1 MSANKRLIIA
11 AFVLAIAVV
20 LINNQASAASQSGIT
35 AQIATPPQ
43 NVLSVTAMAPVIEQG
58 PTLSCPPG
66 VSNQGNIAITSSETL
81 SGDLCANTIVVDSN
95 VILTTAGYSITAI
108 DSFTNNGIVQSLSA
122 SGTGGCFNCKSGNGN
137 SGTISKS
144 GGGSGGA
151 GGYYGAI
158 GCGGS
163 GGGGPSASGGS
174 GYTFGLYG
182 CGSGGS
188 NAGGGS
194 GGATVCLNPFG
205 CSPTPG
211 NGGEAGGE
219 LEIFAKDFINNYQ
232 IEANGDPGS
241 STNWAGGG
249 GAGGYIKL
257 FITTENTN
265 EVTLGSLEANGGSG
279 GSGKSCEG
287 LSGYG
292 GGGGGGGGGVI
303 DVYLLPSIESQINVN
318 QIYANNA
325 SGGSGGSGCYSGSSG
340 SDGKVEESIIPP
352 TVDVPYGCYGG
363 STLDNGYCNIYTNSS
378 NPVSSS
384 QYSGYAGD
392 GSFVVQPSTSSKGT
406 VIPQVLKY
414 NSQDAQWL
422 ITCPM
427 SPDPSNTIEYMVT
440 SNASHIAGDRCLAS
454 ATALDTIVR
463 QHIYISWNQSS
474 PANATV
480 NIAFL
485 NLSDPVVNNLGY
497 SPQANMSTNPGNFVL
512 SNGYDTQSYIFGSVP
527 TQPQSAIWSW
537 HARYADLSN
546 VNVGPLHNQTT
557 LKNLYFYTTPSGGTY
572 TGGANYCNYTYD
584 YTENSIV
591 DQVTNAFITIPVSV
605 EGIKFPTYLL
615 FQGSLY
621 QPATVINRA
630 GSAEFSCAADLYY
643 NDPSGCP
650 SGDGLHSASLVGPG
664 EFFYGGALQLGNTP
678 AAPCIPFTHK
688 CLSNW
693 HYTQTVPV
701 FTSNAP
707 TFQGNYIVARSY
719 CTTTIPLTSDCIAWG
734 YNAYR
739 IPIGAMA
746 FKNVTALPYYL
757 YNFSMPATISNV
769 NGRAEFL
776 NLSFDMYSP
785 HNYLAPANYLDSMP
799 LHTGSGFFATDGNG
813 DLVEYPSTEVTNP
826 SNTAFDDPS
835 TDFFTSLSN
844 TVVASLGL
852 LSFLNPSQSQ
862 AIGPFRVGQVQ
873 EPTYIASSPNDYI
886 YIFNY
891 TSSCGFL
898 CLTSTAKTFLITMR
912 FIPVGYFNMTN
923 YQPNVLENQLFP
935 SKKAYASAWESY
947 WKKALLEQ
955 SANLYVTNVTPITST
970 TKILFGIANV
980 GSSGVTFGTL
990 IPLAL
995 TTDYADD
1002 KFIVGID
1009 RNTIGVN
1016 GCSAH
1021 FAIPPVSC
1029 KSEKFEVDALLSN
1042 GTTITSKF
1050 TSGNIGGFVPS
1061 SEIAAAPGGQFVY
1074 LASPRFGYLAVFSV
1088 GSSSISYAGTQSLNY
1103 SNTTE
1108 NFSIAKYL
1116 QDGGP
1121 FNNSAIANAYAGA
1134 PTANDIQSN
1143 HHVIGITDFEGI
1155 NYILDNWTFTV
1166 NGLTST
1172 MLMLRAFTSNGTE
1185 IPIDPSLIPDTAAAN
1200 PAAISTTT
1208 GSSGIKYFPPYGWPL
1223 SANISIGNNKY
1234 VSYCAA
1240 DCTYT
1245 PNTIG
1250 SNSNGYE
1257 PIGPFINANGYE
1269 PAVNDTA
1276 FSAAFNGSMM
1286 ILAHPYIYTSSVAV
1300 GFPAKGLYT
1309 ELLNF
1314 KMNLENYTKI
1324 SLGADAPY
1332 NCFISTA
1339 VKNTPCIY
1347 DTNVAGIYPPF
1358 EDVPSSFN
1366 YVLAQGAPQ
1375 NFLQLQNLVSTLF
1388 PSGISSS
1395 QTNSAAST
1403 DSGVTSGYKPG
1414 TSGTGT
1420 ANLGTTSLPE
1430 YINSSIDG
1438 YLLVPYYT
1446 KYTLY
1451 QQWSPNPDS
1460 ANPQSNPG
1468 SGQTCPIHTFNGIQN
1483 GNNVGVSYTFNGYS
1497 VAQANVSTKSNAIN
1511 ETVAGGATYLEYL
1524 PNSNIYAPQISDE
1537 FLTLPSIVNYKIL
1550 TNRLLGNITVNNSV
1564 TRNGLPNVLSLIAQG
1579 LTSEI
1584 SADASGLSTPYFI
1597 NSTHNYNYQLLTLDQ
1612 QTNFNGQGA
1621 AEYDGYALQE
1631 IMPISPQYGTTSSS
1645 TSPYSSA
1652 FNYTNSTLT
1661 IYSQLFS
1668 IFTRTSYLNSML
1680 LNVSGNKNII
1690 GYNRLMYKFVDAF
1703 NNTIYMPVD
1712 LDFANITYITDTA
1725 NPVVNPINPNET
1737 KVNVVGNAGFRSG
1750 ILGLKYT
1757 PLPAGSPIYIYYDT
1771 NINYY
1776 NSSTTPSSNPTAYY
1790 TYALKCA
1797 FSTNATGCQYSNPLA
1812 TITQGVYASEANTIN
1827 FATSYNS
1834 IGPDECANESKSLLA
1849 VPISPP
1855 AVCNIY
1861 GDNGLPSVKY
1871 SPMLGAYEY
1880 CIPEYANG
1888 SGTSFTSQLGLVKTV
1903 YTNSSGG
1910 FSASFNVC
1918 GIGQERVIAQYY
1930 GNPPPEP
1937 NIIYQPP
1944 LKLSNG
1950 TNYDLLINEEKT
1962 FEYNYSYAP
1971 NATVEGVT
1979 IGNYALD
1986 FGNLGMLA
1994 TAGTIAIVAA
2004 LLMFQASRHRAKPG
2018 RNAKYAPIKGNK
2030 KPTRKNG
2037 K

>member
-11 AFVLAIAVV
+11 FVLAIVVV
-20 LINNQASAASQSGIT
+20 LINNQAAAASQPNIT
-35 AQIATPPQ
+35 VQTTILPQ
-43 NVLSVTAMAPVIEQG
+43 NALPVTVMSPVIEQG
-58 PTLSCPPG
+58 PTLSCPSG
-66 VSNQGNIAITSSETL
+66 VTNQGDLTISSSETL
-81 SGDLCANTIVVDSN
+81 SGPLCANTILIEGGVTLS
-95 VILTTAGYSITAI
+95 TASYSITAI
-108 DSFTNNGIVQSLSA
+108 DSFTNNGLVQSSGA
-122 SGTGGCFNCKSGNGN
+122 SGSGGCFNCKSGDGT
-137 SGTISKS
+137 SGTIYKS
-144 GGGSGGA
+144 GGGSGGS
-151 GGYYGAI
+151 GGYYSAI
-158 GCGGS
+158 ACAGS
-163 GGGGPSASGGS
+163 GGGGPAASGAS
-174 GYTFGLYG
+174 GYTVTAFG
-182 CGSGGS
+182 CGNGGS
-188 NAGGGS
+188 DAGGGS
-194 GGATVCLNPFG
+194 GGAAACIDPLG

-211 NGGEAGGE
+211 NGGSAGGE
-219 LEIFAKDFINNYQ
+219 LEIFAKDFINNGE
-232 IEANGDPGS
+232 IEANGASGA

-249 GAGGYIKL
+249 GGGGYIRL
-257 FITTENTN
+257 FITTTN
-265 EVTLGSLEANGGSG
+265 IKDVELGSLEANGGAG
-279 GSGKSCEG
+279 GAGKGCEG
-287 LSGYG
+287 FSGYG

-303 DVYLLPSIESQINVN
+303 NVYLLAPIESQIDVSK
-318 QIYANNA
+318 IYANDV
-325 SGGSGGSGCYSGSSG
+325 SGGGGGSGCYSGSSG
-340 SDGKVEESIIPP
+340 SDGTAEESIIPP
-352 TVDVPYGCYGG
+352 TIDVPYGCYGG

-378 NPVSSS
+378 NPVSASEYSS
-384 QYSGYAGD
+384 YAGD
-392 GSFVVQPSTSSKGT
+392 GSFAVQSSASSNGA

-422 ITCPM
+422 ITCPL

-454 ATALDTIVR
+454 ATALNTIVR

-497 SPQANMSTNPGNFVL
+497 SPQSNESTNPNNFVL
-512 SNGYDTQSYIFGSVP
+512 SNGYDTQSYIFDSVP

-557 LKNLYFYTTPSGGTY
+557 LKNLYFYTSPSGGKY
-572 TGGANYCNYTYD
+572 TGGANYCNYTYN
-584 YTENSIV
+584 YEENSIV
-591 DQVTNAFITIPVSV
+591 DQVTNAFITIPINV
-605 EGIKFPTYLL
+605 EGIKFPSYLL

-643 NDPSGCP
+643 NDPSRCP
-650 SGDGLHSASLVGPG
+650 SGDGLHSATFVGPA
-664 EFFYGGALQLGNTP
+664 EFFYNGALQPGDTP
-678 AAPCIPFTHK
+678 AAPCFPGTSD
-688 CLSNW
+688 CLGNW
-693 HYTQTVPV
+693 PYTQTVPV

-707 TFQGNYIVARSY
+707 SFQGNYIVARSY
-719 CTTTIPLTSDCIAWG
+719 CTTTFPFTSDCIAWG

-739 IPIGAMA
+739 VPIGAMA

-852 LSFLNPSQSQ
+852 LSFLNPKTSQ

-923 YQPNVLENQLFP
+923 YQPNVLEGQLFP

-955 SANLYVTNVTPITST
+955 SANLYVTNVTPITRT
-970 TKILFGIANV
+970 TQILFGIANL
-980 GSSGVTFGTL
+980 GSSGVTFGSL
-990 IPLAL
+990 IPLAMA
-995 TTDYADD
+995 TDYADD

-1009 RNTIGVN
+1009 RNTIGLN
-1016 GCSAH
+1016 SCSAQ

-1029 KSEKFEVDALLSN
+1029 KSEEFEVDALLSN
-1042 GTTITSKF
+1042 GTAITSEF
-1050 TSGNIGGFVPS
+1050 TSGNMGGFIPS

-1074 LASPRFGYLAVFSV
+1074 LANPYFGYLAVFSV

-1103 SNTTE
+1103 SNSTE
-1108 NFSIAKYL
+1108 NFSITKYL

-1121 FNNSAIANAYAGA
+1121 FNNSTIANAYAGA

-1155 NYILDNWTFTV
+1155 NYMLDNWTFTV

-1172 MLMLRAFTSNGTE
+1172 ILMLRAFTSNGTE

-1208 GSSGIKYFPPYGWPL
+1208 GGSGIRYFPPYGWPL

-1234 VSYCAA
+1234 ISYCAA

-1257 PIGPFINANGYE
+1257 PIGPFVNAYGNQ
-1269 PAVNDTA
+1269 PKVNDTA
-1276 FSAAFNGSMM
+1276 FSAAFNGSLM
-1286 ILAHPYIYTSSVAV
+1286 ILAHAYAYNPNNPIPEEYS
-1300 GFPAKGLYT
+1300 GLYT

-1314 KMNLENYTKI
+1314 KVNLENYTKI

-1332 NCFISTA
+1332 NCFISNSE
-1339 VKNTPCIY
+1339 KNTPCLY
-1347 DTNVAGIYPPF
+1347 DTNVANIYPPF

-1366 YVLAQGAPQ
+1366 YVLSQGAPQ

-1388 PSGISSS
+1388 PNGISSS
-1395 QTNSAAST
+1395 QTNSAANS
-1403 DSGVTSGYKPG
+1403 DNGVTPNYNAITSYPS
-1414 TSGTGT
+1414 TSG
-1420 ANLGTTSLPE
+1420 LGITSLPE

-1451 QQWSPNPDS
+1451 QKWSPNPD
-1460 ANPQSNPG
+1460 PPNPG
-1468 SGQTCPIHTFNGIQN
+1468 SDPSCSAYTFNGLSN
-1483 GNNVGVSYTFNGYS
+1483 GNSGNNVGVSYTFNGYS
-1497 VAQANVSTKSNAIN
+1497 VAQANVSRKSNSIN

-1524 PNSNIYAPQISDE
+1524 PNGNIYAPQISDE
-1537 FLTLPSIVNYKIL
+1537 FLTLPSIINYKIL
-1550 TNRLLGNITVNNSV
+1550 TNRLLGNITVNDSV
-1564 TRNGLPNVLSLIAQG
+1564 TRNGLPNVLSFIAQG

-1584 SADASGLSTPYFI
+1584 NAAAEGLSTPYFI

-1612 QTNFNGQGA
+1612 QTNFNGQSA
-1621 AEYDGYALQE
+1621 SYDGYALQE
-1631 IMPISPQYGTTSSS
+1631 IVPISPQYGTTSSS
-1645 TSPYSSA
+1645 TSPYSSK
-1652 FNYTNSTLT
+1652 FNYTNSTFT
-1661 IYSQLFS
+1661 TYTQLFS

-1712 LDFANITYITDTA
+1712 LNFANITYITDAA
-1725 NPVVNPINPNET
+1725 NPIVNPINPNET
-1737 KVNVVGNAGFRSG
+1737 QVKVVGNAGFRSG

-1776 NSSTTPSSNPTAYY
+1776 NSSVTPSANPTAYY

-1797 FSTNATGCQYSNPLA
+1797 FSGNATGCQYANPLA

-1849 VPISPP
+1849 VPVSPP

-1871 SPMLGAYEY
+1871 SPMLGTYEY

-1888 SGTSFTSQLGLVKTV
+1888 SGVSFTPQLGLVKTV
-1903 YTNSSGG
+1903 YTNSTGG

-1930 GNPPPEP
+1930 GNPAPEP

-1950 TNYDLLINEEKT
+1950 TNFDLLSNEEKT

-1986 FGNLGMLA
+1986 FGNLGLLA
-1994 TAGTIAIVAA
+1994 TAGTIAIAA
-2004 LLMFQASRHRAKPG
+2004 VLLLFQASRRRPKPSGKPG
-2018 RNAKYAPIKGNK
+2018 ARFHNGNK
-2030 KPTRKNG
+2030 KTAHKNA

>member
-20 LINNQASAASQSGIT
+20 LIDNQASAASQPSIT
-35 AQIATPPQ
+35 VQVATPPQ
-43 NVLSVTAMAPVIEQG
+43 NALSVTAMSPVIEQG
-58 PTLSCPPG
+58 PKLSCPPG
-66 VSNQGNIAITSSETL
+66 VPNQGNLVIASSETL
-81 SGDLCANTIVVDSN
+81 SSDLCANTIVVDSG
-95 VILTTAGYSITAI
+95 VVLTTASYSITAI
-108 DSFTNNGIVQSLSA
+108 YSFTNNGLILSGPLA
-122 SGTGGCFNCKSGNGN
+122 NGGSAITDLKKNGNGANGDN
-137 SGTISKS
+137 SNLG
-144 GGGSGGA
+144 GGA
-151 GGYYGAI
+151 GGTGSAQCPN
-158 GCGGS
+158 GLSGS
-163 GGGGPSASGGS
+163 GGGGPGASGGS
-174 GYTFGLYG
+174 SSCYALYTWSTDGGSNSGGGGGGGGFSVGGGGGGAAGGQGAGNVIIYAKDFFNKGTIAAPGY
-182 CGSGGS
+182 SGGS
-188 NAGGGS
+188 GSYWGG
-194 GGATVCLNPFG
+194 
-205 CSPTPG
+205 
-211 NGGEAGGE
+211 
-219 LEIFAKDFINNYQ
+219 
-232 IEANGDPGS
+232 
-241 STNWAGGG
+241 GGG
-249 GAGGYIKL
+249 GAGYIEL
-257 FITTENTN
+257 FITASKASNIEIGG
-265 EVTLGSLEANGGSG
+265 VSAIGGSG
-279 GSGKSCEG
+279 GLISECSGNFG
-287 LSGYG
+287 SGA
-292 GGGGGGGGGVI
+292 GGGGGVI
-303 DVYLLPSIESQINVN
+303 DVYVLSYLTSEV
-318 QIYANNA
+318 
-325 SGGSGGSGCYSGSSG
+325 SGSFVVAGGHYGVDTGGCSYSHGSSG
-340 SDGKVEESIIPP
+340 KSGSYAIKSIPP
-352 TVDVPYGCYGG
+352 IIDVPHGCYGG

-378 NPVSSS
+378 NPISAS

-392 GSFVVQPSTSSKGT
+392 GSFVVQPSTSSTGT

-427 SPDPSNTIEYMVT
+427 SPDPSNTIEYLVT
-440 SNASHIAGDRCLAS
+440 SNASHIAGNRCLAS

-463 QHIYISWNQSS
+463 QHIYISWSQSS

-512 SNGYDTQSYIFGSVP
+512 SNGYDTQSYIFDSVP
-527 TQPQSAIWSW
+527 TMPQSAIWSW
-537 HARYADLSN
+537 HARYADLSK

-591 DQVTNAFITIPVSV
+591 DQVTNAFITIPVDV
-605 EGIKFPTYLL
+605 EGIKFPSYLL

-621 QPATVINRA
+621 QPATVIKRA
-630 GSAEFSCAADLYY
+630 PSAEFSCASDLYY
-643 NDPSGCP
+643 NDPGKCP
-650 SGDGLHSASLVGPG
+650 SGYGLRSASLVGAG
-664 EFFYGGALQLGNTP
+664 EFFYGGALQPGDTPASPCLDGSCLGNWP
-678 AAPCIPFTHK
+678 H
-688 CLSNW
+688 
-693 HYTQTVPV
+693 TQTVPV

-707 TFQGNYIVARSY
+707 SFQGNYIVARSY
-719 CTTTIPLTSDCIAWG
+719 CTITIPLTSDCIAWG

-739 IPIGAMA
+739 IPISTMA

-826 SNTAFDDPS
+826 SNTAFNDPS

-970 TKILFGIANV
+970 TQILFGLANV
-980 GSSGVTFGTL
+980 GSSGVTFNSL

-1009 RNTIGVN
+1009 RNTIGAN

-1021 FAIPPVSC
+1021 FAIPPISC
-1029 KSEKFEVDALLSN
+1029 KREKFEVDALLSN
-1042 GTTITSKF
+1042 GTAITSEF

-1088 GSSSISYAGTQSLNY
+1088 GSNSISYAGTQSLSY
-1103 SNTTE
+1103 SNSTE
-1108 NFSIAKYL
+1108 NFNIAKYL

-1121 FNNSAIANAYAGA
+1121 FNNSAIANAYAGT
-1134 PTANDIQSN
+1134 PTTNDIQSN

-1185 IPIDPSLIPDTAAAN
+1185 IPIDPSLIPDTIAAN

-1208 GSSGIKYFPPYGWPL
+1208 GSSGIRYFPPYGWPL
-1223 SANISIGNNKY
+1223 SVNISISNNKY

-1332 NCFISTA
+1332 NCFISTP

-1347 DTNVAGIYPPF
+1347 DTNVADIYPPF

-1366 YVLAQGAPQ
+1366 YVLSRGAPQ
-1375 NFLQLQNLVSTLF
+1375 NFLQLQNLVSSLF
-1388 PSGISSS
+1388 PNGITSS
-1395 QTNSAAST
+1395 QTNNDANT
-1403 DSGVTSGYKPG
+1403 DNGVTSGYQPG

-1446 KYTLY
+1446 KYTLH
-1451 QQWSPNPDS
+1451 QQWSPNPD
-1460 ANPQSNPG
+1460 PPNPG
-1468 SGQTCPIHTFNGIQN
+1468 SAASCKDYTFNGIQN

-1537 FLTLPSIVNYKIL
+1537 FLTLPSIINYKIL

-1584 SADASGLSTPYFI
+1584 SATANSLSTPYFI

-1612 QTNFNGQGA
+1612 QTNFNGQGTS
-1621 AEYDGYALQE
+1621 EYDGYALQE
-1631 IMPISPQYGTTSSS
+1631 IMPISPQYGTASSS
-1645 TSPYSSA
+1645 KSPYSSA

-1661 IYSQLFS
+1661 TYSQLFS

-1712 LDFANITYITDTA
+1712 LNFANITYITDTA
-1725 NPVVNPINPNET
+1725 NPIVNPINPNET
-1737 KVNVVGNAGFRSG
+1737 KVKVVGSAGFRSG

-1757 PLPAGSPIYIYYDT
+1757 PLPEGSPIYIYYDT

-1776 NSSTTPSSNPTAYY
+1776 NSSSTPSSNPTAYY

-1903 YTNSSGG
+1903 YTNSTGG

-1918 GIGQERVIAQYY
+1918 GTGQERVIAQYY

-1944 LKLSNG
+1944 LRLSNG

-1994 TAGTIAIVAA
+1994 TAGAIAIAAA
-2004 LLMFQASRHRAKPG
+2004 LLMFQASRRRAKPG
-2018 RNAKYAPIKGNK
+2018 RNATYAPIKGNK